1 MNYNKDAK
9 EIELNVNERLTMSI
23 DDDIISISFLDRNV
37 DLIFK
42 DIEHLD
48 DFINDLKEIKR
59 WYEGENFITLENN
72 PKIVNKYIGDKK

>member
-1 MNYNKDAK
+1 MNNKDAK
-9 EIELNVNERLTMSI
+9 EIELNVNERLTMST
-23 DDDIISISFLDRNV
+23 DDLISIRFIDRNV

-48 DFINDLKEIKR
+48 EFINNLKEIKR

-72 PKIVNKYIGDKK
+72 PRIVNKYIGDKR